1 MKIRAQGWLQGFLQ
15 TQMEGL
21 TGHIE
26 EAGFPFDRTWWGTE
40 AAADGEEHPNWWE
53 YEQTAYWLDG
63 YTRCAL
69 LLNRKKDIERASQII
84 YSVLDHPDEEGYL
97 GPQFMKNIPW
107 GRWPHVVFFR
117 ACLVLWEYNRDP
129 KILQAL
135 TRHYV
140 GHTADYTRFR
150 DVLNVEIMVLL
161 YLQSK
166 DERLLDLACES
177 YKKYNDVCED
187 DNCDRVAL
195 SDKKP
200 YAHGVT
206 YNEYAKLGALLYTA
220 TNDEAYLRASVAAFA
235 KIDKFFMLPGGCPC
249 SDEFLLSDYFME
261 SYETCD
267 ISDYTWALYYMQ
279 TATDQGAYGDKIE
292 RCIFNAGLGSVLE
305 DFKALQYFSCANQLI
320 ADGTSNH
327 NSFFAGKEWMSYRP
341 DPGTQ
346 CWPGNVNR
354 FMPNYVWNMWQCD
367 GNTVTCRLFG
377 PSRYECEVDGN
388 AVTVDERTHYP
399 FEESITFTV
408 TTNASFTL
416 RFRVPAWSTSLRVT
430 VNGSAVQLYPLNGY
444 VQLPVDGNT
453 QIIVSLTS
461 DVQKHFT
468 HGGVYFT
475 KGALVYALGGKE
487 RRIAQKQTG
496 KSFPTY
502 DMYAD
507 FEWRY
512 AVDENAEAEFG
523 AGRGDDTFER
533 SSLPHLTLW
542 AQRIDNWD
550 FDRPKIV
557 QRCTDLY
564 IKQYTYE
571 KGDFVF
577 TPRYLPAVPKDGK
590 KEKIVLY
597 PYGVQKMRL
606 TVFPC
611 NRK

>member
-1 MKIRAQGWLQGFLQ
+1 
-15 TQMEGL
+15 
-21 TGHIE
+21 
-26 EAGFPFDRTWWGTE
+26 
-40 AAADGEEHPNWWE
+40 
-53 YEQTAYWLDG
+53 
-63 YTRCAL
+63 
-69 LLNRKKDIERASQII
+69 
-84 YSVLDHPDEEGYL
+84 
-97 GPQFMKNIPW
+97 
-107 GRWPHVVFFR
+107 
-117 ACLVLWEYNRDP
+117 
-129 KILQAL
+129 
-135 TRHYV
+135 
-140 GHTADYTRFR
+140 
-150 DVLNVEIMVLL
+150 
-161 YLQSK
+161 
-166 DERLLDLACES
+166 
-177 YKKYNDVCED
+177 
-187 DNCDRVAL
+187 
-195 SDKKP
+195 
-200 YAHGVT
+200 
-206 YNEYAKLGALLYTA
+206 
-220 TNDEAYLRASVAAFA
+220 
-235 KIDKFFMLPGGCPC
+235 
-249 SDEFLLSDYFME
+249 
-261 SYETCD
+261 
-267 ISDYTWALYYMQ
+267 MQ

-346 CWPGNVNR
+346 CCPGNVNR